1 LCGRNHTQM
10 LFTVKVV
17 TPAEYDAYLESIKEG
32 QA

>member
-1 LCGRNHTQM
+1 M

-17 TPAEYDAYLESIKEG
+17 TPEEYDAYLETLKGG